1 MKKQL
6 SVLKEKHG
14 QSVVEFALVLPLLL
28 LFFLGMVE
36 IGTAFYDYITLAS
49 ANREGVRLASRGRFE
64 DETVLDRI
72 VVSGGIREPE
82 SGILENAF
90 VTTGEDANL
99 GIILTHFP
107 IDEDGNLGDR
117 TIVVTGTI
125 YIDGAPIYL
134 PSVADPQV
142 YSRISGNYEDFHG
155 DITGKINDRRVAE
168 GYDPQTSEIVVIE
181 TFFAHRPFLLGVA
194 LNMLQIPDP
203 MTLYLSSSMR
213 VMRDSRIN

>member
-64 DETVLDRI
+64 DEAVLDRV

-82 SGILENAF
+82 AGILENAF

-107 IDEDGNLGDR
+107 IDENGDLGDR

-125 YIDGAPIYL
+125 YIDGSPVYL
-134 PSVADPQV
+134 PNVSNPQT
-142 YSRISGNYEDFHG
+142 YSRISGDYEGFHG

-181 TFFAHRPFLLGVA
+181 TFFAHRPFLGVV
-194 LNMLQIPDP
+194 LNILQIPDP
-203 MTLYLSSSMR
+203 MTLYISSSMR
-213 VMRDSRIN
+213 VMRDSRID